1 LGRDPGS
8 LSRDHWMTDDDA
20 KSKAELAKLGI
31 VRRHRVQRHPDHPGS
46 PKAAV
51 ASVGARGVAVSVL
64 QAVFGEGAFTAQVL
78 DTELSRLPDLD
89 PRDRALA
96 TELCYGVLRTWRVLE
111 RRLLEFA
118 QRGIGVGADRVRIEL
133 LVAAYQLLLLDRVP
147 AFAVVHDTVERV
159 GSYTNRQVSGF
170 VNALLRRLAAG
181 PKLTADQAIEESAP
195 QWLFWELVRTLG
207 REQALFVLGA
217 NSGPVVEGEARVRR
231 EIVPTCVRLRPGVSE
246 PDWLQDKERGQLF
259 APAYRLFRAG
269 NLQRYPEF
277 GRGEF
282 VQQEEGAMFCGAAL
296 GVRPGERVLDAC
308 AGRGQK
314 ASYLAEQL
322 AGTGELWVAD
332 RTGKKLNQL
341 EAEFER
347 LGLPKPNVRALD
359 WSTSV
364 TDIPAQ
370 FFDRILVDAPCSGSG
385 TLRHRPE
392 IGLRLEPRD
401 PDRLAKLAEQILRNV
416 CAHVRPGGRVVFV
429 VCSVLGREAEAVVER
444 VQDLYAECAFDA
456 AECPALEGLS
466 RFRVLP
472 GVHGTDGYFLASL
485 TPRPVASVDAG

>member
-1 LGRDPGS
+1 
-8 LSRDHWMTDDDA
+8 MTDDVK
-20 KSKAELAKLGI
+20 KSPTELAKLGI

-46 PKAAV
+46 PKVAAP
-51 ASVGARGVAVSVL
+51 SVGARGVAVAVL

-78 DTELSRLPDLD
+78 DAELSKVPDLD

-111 RRLLEFA
+111 KRLLEFA

-170 VNALLRRLAAG
+170 VNALLRKLASG
-181 PKLTADQAIEESAP
+181 PKLAADTAIEESAP
-195 QWLFWELVRTLG
+195 PWLFWELVRTLG

-217 NSGPVVEGEARVRR
+217 NSEAAVDGEARVRR

-246 PDWLQDKERGQLF
+246 PAWLTDKERGQLF
-259 APAYRLFRAG
+259 APAYRLLRAG
-269 NLQRYPEF
+269 NLQRYAEF
-277 GRGEF
+277 ERGEF

-296 GVRPGERVLDAC
+296 GVKPGDRVLDAC

-322 AGTGELWVAD
+322 AGSGELWVSD
-332 RTGKKLNQL
+332 RAAKKLNQL
-341 EAEFER
+341 EAEFVR
-347 LGLPKPNVRALD
+347 LGLPKPNLRTVD
-359 WSTSV
+359 WSVPV
-364 TDIPAQ
+364 TDVPAA

-401 PDRLAKLAEQILRNV
+401 PDRLAKLAEQMLRNV
-416 CAHVRPGGRVVFV
+416 CGHVRPGGRVVFV

-444 VQDLYAECAFDA
+444 VQDIYTACAFDA
-456 AECPALEGLS
+456 VECPALDGLS
-466 RFRVLP
+466 QFRVLP

-485 TPRPVASVDAG
+485 TPRPAASVEAG